1 MSHTVEVKNFSK
13 SFGKLK
19 AVNNLSFEVSEG
31 EVFAFLGANGSGKTT
46 TLRALLGIYTQDE
59 GELNVFGRPYT
70 SEDSNLIGYLPEE
83 RGLYLNSTVEEILM
97 YFGALKGLNAA
108 ESKLRSLEYLS
119 KVDLLDKF
127 KMRINKLSSGQQ
139 QKIQLGI
146 TLINDPKL
154 LILDEPTKGLDPIN
168 RKLFMD
174 IFMEM
179 KAKGSTI
186 IFSTH
191 QLDEVER
198 IADKVLI
205 IQRGEKR
212 IYGKV
217 DEIKKEFAKDTYSVK
232 ASKELKLDENLIEV
246 ISKSG
251 NEGVIKPKASVN
263 QLELFTSLSK
273 NNPEIVSIEKNKIS
287 LNDIFIKVNQE

>member
-1 MSHTVEVKNFSK
+1 MNIVEVKNFSK

-19 AVNNLSFEVSEG
+19 AVNDLSFEVKEG

-59 GELNVFGRPYT
+59 GELTIFGKPYT
-70 SEDSNLIGYLPEE
+70 TNDSNLIGYLPEE

-97 YFGALKGLNAA
+97 YFGELKGLNRE
-108 ESKLRSLEYLS
+108 ESKERALEYLG
-119 KVDLLDKF
+119 KVDLVDKF
-127 KMRINKLSSGQQ
+127 KMKINKLSSGQQ

-146 TLINDPKL
+146 TLINNPKL

-179 KAKGSTI
+179 KQKGSTI

-198 IADKVLI
+198 IADRVLI
-205 IQRGEKR
+205 IQRG
-212 IYGKV
+212 V
-217 DEIKKEFAKDTYSVK
+217 KKEYGEVEAIKSKYAKDSYSVR
-232 ASKELKLDENLIEV
+232 SNKEIKLDESVVEV

-251 NEGVIKPKASVN
+251 HEAVIKPRNGITQS
-263 QLELFTSLSK
+263 ELFASLTK
-273 NNPEIVSIEKNKIS
+273 DNAEILSIEKNKIS

>member
-1 MSHTVEVKNFSK
+1 MNIVEVKNFSK

-19 AVNNLSFEVSEG
+19 AVNDLSFEVKEG

-59 GELNVFGRPYT
+59 GELTIFGKPYT
-70 SEDSNLIGYLPEE
+70 TNDSNLIGYLPEE

-97 YFGALKGLNAA
+97 YFGELKGLNRE
-108 ESKLRSLEYLS
+108 ESKERALEYLG
-119 KVDLLDKF
+119 KVDLVDKF
-127 KMRINKLSSGQQ
+127 KMKINKLSSGQQ

-146 TLINDPKL
+146 TLINNPKL

-179 KAKGSTI
+179 KQKGSTI

-198 IADKVLI
+198 IADRVLI
-205 IQRGEKR
+205 IQRGIKR
-212 IYGKV
+212 EYGEV
-217 DEIKKEFAKDTYSVK
+217 ETIKSKYAKDSYSVR
-232 ASKELKLDENLIEV
+232 SNKEIKLDESVVEV

-251 NEGVIKPKASVN
+251 HEAVIKPRKGIS
-263 QLELFTSLSK
+263 QSELFVSLTK
-273 NNPEIVSIEKNKIS
+273 DNAEILSIEKNKIS

>member
-217 DEIKKEFAKDTYSVK
+217 DDIKKEFAKDTYSVK
-232 ASKELKLDENLIEV
+232 ASKELNLDENLIEV

-251 NEGVIKPKASVN
+251 SEAVIKPKASVN

-273 NNPEIVSIEKNKIS
+273 SNPEIVSIEKNKIS

>member
-13 SFGKLK
+13 SFGKLR

-46 TLRALLGIYTQDE
+46 TLRALLGIYRQDE

-108 ESKLRSLEYLS
+108 ESKQRSLEYLS
-119 KVDLLDKF
+119 KVDLVDKF

-146 TLINDPKL
+146 TLINNPKL

-179 KAKGSTI
+179 KTKGSTI

-217 DEIKKEFAKDTYSVK
+217 DEIKQEFAKDTYSVK
-232 ASKELKLDENLIEV
+232 ASKELNLDENLIEV

-251 NEGVIKPKASVN
+251 TEAVIKPKASVN

-273 NNPEIVSIEKNKIS
+273 SNSEIVSIEKNKIS

>member
-1 MSHTVEVKNFSK
+1 MNIVEVKNFSK

-19 AVNNLSFEVSEG
+19 AVNDLSFEVKEG

-46 TLRALLGIYTQDE
+46 TLRTLLGIYAQDE
-59 GELNVFGRPYT
+59 GELTIFGKPYT
-70 SEDSNLIGYLPEE
+70 SADSNLLGYLPEE

-97 YFGALKGLNAA
+97 YFGELKGLTRDETKTRA
-108 ESKLRSLEYLS
+108 LEYLG
-119 KVDLLDKF
+119 KVDLVDKF
-127 KMRINKLSSGQQ
+127 KLKINKLSSGQQ

-146 TLINDPKL
+146 TLINNPKL

-174 IFMEM
+174 IFLEM
-179 KAKGSTI
+179 KQKGSTI

-198 IADKVLI
+198 IADRVLI

-212 IYGKV
+212 EYGEV
-217 DEIKKEFAKDTYSVK
+217 EEIKKKYAKDTYSVR
-232 ASKELKLDENLIEV
+232 SNKEIKLDESVVEV
-246 ISKSG
+246 ISRSG
-251 NEGVIKPKASVN
+251 HEAVIKPRSGIN
-263 QLELFTSLSK
+263 QSELFASLSK
-273 NNPEIVSIEKNKIS
+273 TNEEIISIEKNKIS